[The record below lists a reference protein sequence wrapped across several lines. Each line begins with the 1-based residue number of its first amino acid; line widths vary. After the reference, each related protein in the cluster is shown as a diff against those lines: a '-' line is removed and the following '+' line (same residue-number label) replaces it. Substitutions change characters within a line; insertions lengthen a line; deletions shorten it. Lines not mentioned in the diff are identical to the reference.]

1 MTNPKQFN
9 STLMHAGSARSV
21 PLPSRGDPGT
31 RRSVYAGYSSPEC
44 VCPLCHS
51 AAHRVPRRLVD
62 LLMSMFKSVSRYR
75 CHSRSCQWEGNLR
88 VKQRA
93 LLIQGP
99 W

>member
-1 MTNPKQFN
+1 
-9 STLMHAGSARSV
+9 
-21 PLPSRGDPGT
+21 
-31 RRSVYAGYSSPEC
+31 
-44 VCPLCHS
+44 
-51 AAHRVPRRLVD
+51 
-62 LLMSMFKSVSRYR
+62 MSMFKSVSRYR